1 MIKIFLSGWRRKER
15 ERERERGRVIER
27 VREGECGR
35 ESKVDS
41 EGERERGREE
51 VKKKKTS
58 RKLLFQPW
66 HKFKIINK
74 RETGLMV

>member
-1 MIKIFLSGWRRKER
+1 MEKER
-15 ERERERGRVIER
+15 KRERKRKGRVIER

>member
-1 MIKIFLSGWRRKER
+1 MEKER
-15 ERERERGRVIER
+15 KREIKRKGRVIER

-66 HKFKIINK
+66 HKFKIINM
-74 RETGLMV
+74 RERGLMV